1 MKKDEDIIV
10 NPKLE
15 EYISGLFT
23 LKDDI
28 ISEMERKSQETGMP
42 IIGNSVGKFL
52 MQITL
57 ISRSTSVFEL
67 GSGFGYSAYWFA
79 QALGEQ
85 GNIICTDYSAGNRDL
100 ALDYFRRSGVETEIN
115 FITGDSLDVLTSF
128 DAKFDIIFNDI
139 DKEFYPGVIDPA
151 YDSLNPG
158 GLLITDNVLWH
169 GRVVGGDDLP
179 STGGVR
185 KYNELMSKDSR
196 FLTTVIPIRDGLSVS
211 MKMD

>member
-15 EYISGLFT
+15 QYISGLFT
-23 LKDDI
+23 IKDDI
-28 ISEMERKSQETGMP
+28 ISEMERKSEETGMP
-42 IIGNSVGKFL
+42 IIGSSVGKFL

-57 ISRSTSVFEL
+57 ISRSTSVLEL

-85 GNIICTDYSAGNRDL
+85 GSIICTDYSAGNRDL
-100 ALDYFRRSGVETEIN
+100 AMDYFRRSGVETGID
-115 FITGDSLDVLTSF
+115 FITGDSLDVLRSF
-128 DAKFDIIFNDI
+128 DTRFDIIFNDI

-151 YDSLNPG
+151 YEHLNPG

-179 STGGVR
+179 STEGVR